1 MKEVMSSFTEAV
13 KDGKIALVPSIVMG
27 SGDNK
32 LPNVFENLMSLML
45 TEKITGKELLNVLE
59 KKDNKYI
66 NN

>member
-1 MKEVMSSFTEAV
+1 MKEVMSSFSEAV
-13 KDGKIALVPSIVMG
+13 KDGKIALVLSIVKG

-32 LPNVFENLMSLML
+32 FPNVFENLMSLML

>member
-13 KDGKIALVPSIVMG
+13 KDGKIALVLSIVKG

-32 LPNVFENLMSLML
+32 FPNVFENLMSLML

-66 NN
+66 DN